1 MWALRRAVVPL
12 RTHGCH
18 IGASRTCCAKLDT
31 LTTDLEHKVETCNN
45 TQFVSSGYRTWP
57 KRSYQSLSSHS
68 KFSSASRGLSS
79 QAGAESSEEDSVEDG
94 FSELETPSSEVAG
107 ETTVKEEIAE
117 DLISEPDLSDD
128 DETEVSL
135 KELGLSDT
143 DQNAAE
149 ETSPKKENDS
159 GLFKVL
165 LTATRNSMDNELNKW
180 DEEGKPLGRTEISIA
195 MLNLRKRRLYG
206 KALQFSEWLDSKNKL
221 TYGDRDYASHLDLIA
236 KVRGLQQAEK
246 YIKSIPESFKNEVI
260 YRTLLAN
267 CVTGSNLKK
276 AEEVYNKMRD
286 MEFQMTAFSCNQ
298 LLLLYKRLDKK
309 KIADVLLFMEKEN
322 IKPNLFT
329 YKLLI
334 DTKGQA
340 NDIGGMEQLLETMK
354 EQGFEP
360 DISIQATVA
369 RHYIFA
375 GFNDKAEAVLKDM
388 EGSNLKQ
395 NRAASRSLLLLYA
408 DLGKADEVDR
418 VWKVCDPN
426 PRMEECLAAIEALGK
441 LGKIEEAEAVF
452 DKMTKTWKKLS
463 AKHFT
468 TLLQVYAN
476 HKMLMKGKDLAKRM
490 HECGC
495 RIGPWTWDAL
505 VKLYVQAGE
514 VEKADSI
521 LNRAAQQNQIKPLF
535 STYMQIMDQ
544 YARRGDVHNA
554 EKMFHRLKQAG
565 YGGRIRQYQTLLQAY
580 IKAKVPAYGFRER
593 MKADDVFPN
602 KSVAVQLAQI
612 DAFKKTAISELLD

>member
-1 MWALRRAVVPL
+1 MWALRRSVVPL
-12 RTHGCH
+12 RTHGYH
-18 IGASRTCCAKLDT
+18 VGATRTCCAKLDT
-31 LTTDLEHKVETCNN
+31 LTTDLEHKVETCS
-45 TQFVSSGYRTWP
+45 TQFVSTGYRAWS
-57 KRSYQSLSSHS
+57 KRSYQSLSSHL

-79 QAGAESSEEDSVEDG
+79 QAGAESSEEGSVEDG
-94 FSELETPSSEVAG
+94 FSELESPSSEIAEG
-107 ETTVKEEIAE
+107 KTVKEEISE
-117 DLISEPDLSDD
+117 DLNSEPELSDD
-128 DETEVSL
+128 DEAEVSL
-135 KELGLSDT
+135 RELGLSDT
-143 DQNAAE
+143 DQNAVE
-149 ETSPKKENDS
+149 EISSKKATDS
-159 GLFKVL
+159 GLLKVL
-165 LTATRNSMDNELNKW
+165 MAATRNSLDSELNKW
-180 DEEGKPLGRTEISIA
+180 DEEGKPLGRSEISLA
-195 MLNLRKRRLYG
+195 MLNLRKRRWYG
-206 KALQFSEWLDSKNKL
+206 KALQFSEWLESKDKI
-221 TYGDRDYASHLDLIA
+221 TYAERDYASRLDLIA

-246 YIKSIPESFKNEVI
+246 YIKGIPESFRGEVI

-267 CVTGSNLKK
+267 CVTASNLKK

-286 MEFQMTAFSCNQ
+286 MEFELTAFSCNQ
-298 LLLLYKRLDKK
+298 LLLLYKKLDKK
-309 KIADVLLFMEKEN
+309 KLADVLLFMEKEN

-329 YKLLI
+329 YKVLI
-334 DTKGQA
+334 DAKGQA

-360 DISIQATVA
+360 DISTHSTVA
-369 RHYIFA
+369 RHYVYG

-388 EGSNLKQ
+388 EGSDLKK
-395 NRAASRSLLLLYA
+395 NRGACRSLLLLYA

-426 PRMEECLAAIEALGK
+426 PRMDECLAAIEAWGK

-452 DKMTKTWKKLS
+452 NKMTKIWKNPS

-476 HKMLMKGKDLAKRM
+476 NKMLMKGKDLAKRM

-521 LNRAAQQNQIKPLF
+521 LNKASQQNQIKPLF
-535 STYMQIMDQ
+535 NTYMHIMDH
-544 YARRGDVHNA
+544 YARRGDVHNT

-565 YGGRIRQYQTLLQAY
+565 YVGRIRQYQTLLQAY
-580 IKAKVPAYGFRER
+580 IKAKAPAYGFRER

-602 KSVAVQLAQI
+602 KLVAAQLVQI
-612 DAFKKTAISELLD
+612 DAFRKTAISELLD